1 MKNADF
7 FRSLSR
13 MADEYNRLVSPLTDQ
28 LKINDRWHEIESPVL
43 RVAKMRDDVLSGV
56 TAFDLSLAHRLRM
69 LIDPYQSILDN
80 MSAMENMMGTKF
92 AELVRPQIYV
102 PGMSSG
108 LTLLGS
114 SASQIGQEVKK
125 ATGAKTVTIQTAQSV
140 EPWLTDLSVIS
151 AFNTVNDDSSF
162 GRLVNLEKTVAGLS
176 GVIAHCNQMTS
187 VSAQIASLQQVSLTE
202 AWKNAITPPEL
213 VIGLND
219 FAIKQYEQIQ
229 KATDDQTIAW
239 RLGLI
244 NAASRFVDSIVT
256 WGSSLAI
263 DSDEEAPE
271 TEISLP
277 DLSELPV
284 FLSYAKR
291 DNKDTEEAF
300 NESQFAQITDLGK
313 LIIHKAKVIND
324 FCRVR
329 RKEILFPETNLLNW
343 AMILSGSFCRDADTL
358 NKVLDTLCEM
368 FIREPII
375 ELVGNHSCFADI
387 RSNRGTTETK
397 KRNITKIQ
405 RQIFWQISSL
415 EDELLKQF
423 DGIEVTSID
432 EESVSSYVMKALL
445 AIQRDKLYESVKED
459 NINDG
464 IRNQL
469 GMVYEIKDQTRQG
482 ESESGKDA
490 GEVDIEICENGNPV
504 VIMEGLK
511 MDSFKKEYLDVHI
524 NKALVNYDPNG
535 CPLVYI
541 LIYATVKRFEV
552 LWEKI
557 MNHMKDY
564 RFPYTVEEKIR
575 EISSVY
581 TNSRHA
587 KVVLNRNGKR
597 VSVHLYAIQ
606 MK

>member
-1 MKNADF
+1 MKNDDI

-13 MADEYNRLVSPLTDQ
+13 MADEYNRLVSPLSEQ
-28 LKINDRWHEIESPVL
+28 LKIYDRWHEIESPVL
-43 RVAKMRDDVLSGV
+43 RVAKMRNEVLSGV
-56 TAFDLSLAHRLRM
+56 TAFDLGLAHQLRM
-69 LIDPYQSILDN
+69 LIDPYQPILDN
-80 MSAMENMMGTKF
+80 MSAIETMMGTKF
-92 AELVRPQIYV
+92 AELVRPQIFV
-102 PGMSSG
+102 PGISSG
-108 LTLLGS
+108 LTLLAS

-125 ATGAKTVTIQTAQSV
+125 ATGANTARIQTAQSV
-140 EPWLTDLSVIS
+140 DPWLADLSVIS
-151 AFNTVNDDSSF
+151 AFNTVSDVSSF

-176 GVIAHCNQMTS
+176 GVKAHCNQMTS
-187 VSAQIASLQQVSLTE
+187 VSAQIASLQQLGLTE

-213 VIGLND
+213 VTGLNA
-219 FAIKQYEQIQ
+219 FALKQYEHIQ
-229 KATDDQTIAW
+229 KATDDRTIAW

-244 NAASRFVDSIVT
+244 NAASRFVDNLVT
-256 WGSSLAI
+256 WGSSLAV
-263 DSDEEAPE
+263 DCDEEAPE

-284 FLSYAKR
+284 FLSHAKR

-300 NESQFAQITDLGK
+300 IESQFAQITDLGK
-313 LIIHKAKVIND
+313 IIIHKAKAIND
-324 FCRVR
+324 FCKAR
-329 RKEILFPETNLLNW
+329 RKEVLFPETDLLNW

-358 NKVLDTLCEM
+358 NEVLDTLKEM
-368 FIREPII
+368 FVREPII

-397 KRNITKIQ
+397 KRNITKTQ
-405 RQIFWQISSL
+405 RRIFWQISSL

-423 DGIEVTSID
+423 DGTEVTSID
-432 EESVSSYVMKALL
+432 EESVSSHVMKALL
-445 AIQRDKLYESVKED
+445 AIQRDKLYEKVKEN

-490 GEVDIEICENGNPV
+490 GEVDIVILENGNPV
-504 VIMEGLK
+504 VILEGLK
-511 MDSFKKEYLDVHI
+511 MDSFKKEYLEVHI

-541 LIYATVKRFEV
+541 LIYATVKRFET

-564 RFPYTVEEKIR
+564 RFPYTVVEKIR

-581 TNSRHA
+581 TDSRHA

-597 VSVHLYAIQ
+597 VSVHLYAVE

>member
-1 MKNADF
+1 
-7 FRSLSR
+7 
-13 MADEYNRLVSPLTDQ
+13 MADEFNRLVSPLTDQ
-28 LKINDRWHEIESPVL
+28 LKIKDLWHEIESPVL
-43 RVAKMRDDVLSGV
+43 RVAKMRDYVLPGV
-56 TAFDLSLAHRLRM
+56 TAFDLSLANQLRM

-80 MSAMENMMGTKF
+80 MSAIETMMGTRF
-92 AELVRPQIYV
+92 AELVRPQIFV
-102 PGMSSG
+102 PGISSG
-108 LTLLGS
+108 LTLLAS

-151 AFNTVNDDSSF
+151 AFNTVVDDSSF
-162 GRLVNLEKTVAGLS
+162 GRLVNLEKTVAGLPS
-176 GVIAHCNQMTS
+176 VKAHCNQMIS

-219 FAIKQYEQIQ
+219 FALKQYKHIQ
-229 KATDDQTIAW
+229 KASDDQTIAW

-244 NAASRFVDSIVT
+244 NAASRFVDSLVT
-256 WGSSLAI
+256 WGSTLAV

-271 TEISLP
+271 TEMSLP
-277 DLSELPV
+277 NLSELPV
-284 FLSYAKR
+284 LLSYAKR
-291 DNKDTEEAF
+291 DNKNTEEAF
-300 NESQFAQITDLGK
+300 IESQFAQITDLGK
-313 LIIHKAKVIND
+313 LIIHKAKAIND
-324 FCRVR
+324 FCKAR
-329 RKEILFPETNLLNW
+329 RKEILFPETSLLNW
-343 AMILSGSFCRDADTL
+343 AMVLSGSFCRDPETL
-358 NKVLDTLCEM
+358 NQLLDTLCEM

-375 ELVGNHSCFADI
+375 KLVGNHSCFEDL

-405 RQIFWQISSL
+405 SQIFWQVINM
-415 EDELLKQF
+415 EEEILKQF
-423 DGIEVTSID
+423 DGIEATYID
-432 EESVSSYVMKALL
+432 EESVSSHVMKALL
-445 AIQRDKLYESVKED
+445 AIQRDKMYENVKED

-469 GMVYEIKDQTRQG
+469 DMVYNIKDQTRQG
-482 ESESGKDA
+482 KSESGKDA
-490 GEVDIEICENGNPV
+490 GEVDIEICENSIPV

-541 LIYATVKRFEV
+541 LIYATVKRFEDF
-552 LWEKI
+552 WEKI
-557 MNHMKDY
+557 VNHMKDY
-564 RFPYTVEEKIR
+564 CFPYTVEEKIR

-581 TNSRHA
+581 TDSRHA

>member
-1 MKNADF
+1 MKNDDF
-7 FRSLSR
+7 YSSLSR
-13 MADEYNRLVSPLTDQ
+13 MADEFNRLVSPLTDQ
-28 LKINDRWHEIESPVL
+28 LKIDDRWHEIESPVL
-43 RVAKMRDDVLSGV
+43 RVAKMRDDVLPGI
-56 TAFDLSLAHRLRM
+56 TAFDLSLANRLRM

-80 MSAMENMMGTKF
+80 MSAIETMMGTRF
-92 AELVRPQIYV
+92 AELVRPQIFI
-102 PGMSSG
+102 PGISSG
-108 LTLLGS
+108 LTLLAS
-114 SASQIGQEVKK
+114 STSQVGQEAKM
-125 ATGAKTVTIQTAQSV
+125 ATGAKLITIQTKKTV

-151 AFNTVNDDSSF
+151 AFNTVIDDSSF
-162 GRLVNLEKTVAGLS
+162 GRLINLEKTVAGLPS
-176 GVIAHCNQMTS
+176 VIAHCNQMIS
-187 VSAQIASLQQVSLTE
+187 VSAQIASLQRVSLTE

-219 FAIKQYEQIQ
+219 FALKQYEHIQ
-229 KATDDQTIAW
+229 KASDDQTIAW

-244 NAASRFVDSIVT
+244 NAASRFVDSLVK
-256 WGSSLAI
+256 WGSTLAV

-271 TEISLP
+271 TEMSLP
-277 DLSELPV
+277 NLSELPV

-313 LIIHKAKVIND
+313 LIIHKAKAIND
-324 FCRVR
+324 FCKAR

-343 AMILSGSFCRDADTL
+343 AMVLSGSFCRDPEAL
-358 NKVLDTLCEM
+358 NQLLDTLCEM

-375 ELVGNHSCFADI
+375 QLVGNHSCFADL

-405 RQIFWQISSL
+405 KQVFWQVISI
-415 EDELLKQF
+415 EEELLKQF
-423 DGIEVTSID
+423 DGIEATYID
-432 EESVSSYVMKALL
+432 EESVSSHVMKALL
-445 AIQRDKLYESVKED
+445 AIQRDKLYENVKED

-490 GEVDIEICENGNPV
+490 GEVDIVICENGNPV

-511 MDSFKKEYLDVHI
+511 MDSFKKEYLNVHI

-541 LIYATVKRFEV
+541 LIYATVKGFGT
-552 LWEKI
+552 LWDKI
-557 MNHMKDY
+557 MNHMKGY
-564 RFPYTVEEKIR
+564 CFPYTVEEEIR
-575 EISSVY
+575 EISVVY
-581 TNSRHA
+581 TDSRHA

-597 VSVHLYAIQ
+597 VSVHLCAVE

>member
-1 MKNADF
+1 
-7 FRSLSR
+7 
-13 MADEYNRLVSPLTDQ
+13 
-28 LKINDRWHEIESPVL
+28 
-43 RVAKMRDDVLSGV
+43 MRDDVLSGV

-202 AWKNAITPPEL
+202 AWKNAIMPPEL

-329 RKEILFPETNLLNW
+329 RKEILFPETNLLIW
-343 AMILSGSFCRDADTL
+343 SMILSGSFCRDADTL

-405 RQIFWQISSL
+405 RQIFWQISRL